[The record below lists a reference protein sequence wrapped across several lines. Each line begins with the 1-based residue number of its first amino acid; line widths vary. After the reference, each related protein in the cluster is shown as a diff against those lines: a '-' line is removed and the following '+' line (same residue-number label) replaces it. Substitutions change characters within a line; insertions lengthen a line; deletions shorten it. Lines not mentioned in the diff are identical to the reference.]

1 MTRVEDILTVLRL
14 EGPGTVADIAKRLG
28 DRPERVNTKM
38 PQLLRQGVVR
48 EVGRSPCKLAF
59 GAATYAMWDWQG
71 PWQVFPGLNTP
82 IIRVKESAPRYT
94 IKPKIRA
101 SLEAGPQTVRD
112 IASEVYGISAERVPI
127 SRCNNL
133 RRLLHQMEE
142 RGEVRMTVPDAGSR
156 PALWELVA

>member
-1 MTRVEDILTVLRL
+1 MTRVEDIMSALRM

-28 DRPERVNTKM
+28 DKPDRISSKM

-59 GAATYAMWDWQG
+59 GAATYAVWDWQG
-71 PWQVFPGLNTP
+71 PWQVLPGLNAP
-82 IIRVKESAPRYT
+82 LVRVRESAPRYS
-94 IKPKIRA
+94 IKPMIKA
-101 SLEAGPQTVRD
+101 TLKSGPQTVRD
-112 IASEVYGISAERVPI
+112 IASEVYDIPAERVPI

-133 RRLLHQMEE
+133 RRLLRQMEA

-156 PALWELVA
+156 PAMWELVA

>member
-1 MTRVEDILTVLRL
+1 MTRVEDIMSALRK